1 MYLDPCTVKQYIP
14 HPCANNWGDNPA
26 QDAMLIGL
34 SAAWLIG
41 ALLSTRTGR
50 SIFKWL
56 ALCALTIPLVFL
68 AWYMAAAIPVSVAI
82 LLGAGIIAVAVRSS
96 AGRVRRLTG
105 KPQDALEPSRRDYPY
120 SASDR

>member
-34 SAAWLIG
+34 SAALLVG

-50 SIFKWL
+50 AIFKWL
-56 ALCALTIPLVFL
+56 ALGLLAVPLAFL
-68 AWYMAAAIPVSVAI
+68 AWYTIAALPVSVAI
-82 LLGAGIIAVAVRSS
+82 LLGAGIIALAVRSS
-96 AGRVRRLTG
+96 AGRVRRLTAQ
-105 KPQDALEPSRRDYPY
+105 PQDAPEPQRQNYPY
-120 SASDR
+120 SISDR